1 MDSRD
6 TGLAGKRIDI
16 SAVFFLLIAGIMAEA
31 ASFISPV
38 FWIMAAVN
46 GFAGTV
52 IALKN
57 KMTFIDWH
65 RSSGAAGSLQAW
77 KQRMRYLLLNGNSF
91 LSVSFI
97 TKSSNICC
105 FPAEKMMK
113 CSSRY

>member
-16 SAVFFLLIAGIMAEA
+16 SAVSFLLIAGIMAAA

-46 GFAGTV
+46 KFAGTV

-65 RSSGAAGSLQAW
+65 ERKILRCRRFTPGMETKDA
-77 KQRMRYLLLNGNSF
+77 
-91 LSVSFI
+91 VSF
-97 TKSSNICC
+97 
-105 FPAEKMMK
+105 AEWEQLLRLYRAAQKVQT
-113 CSSRY
+113 SAVFRRER